1 MTAPLKRR
9 LSWRLRV
16 MMAERKIN
24 TATELQRLL
33 ERSGFLITSSQL
45 TRIVRD
51 RPDRISSDLL
61 DHLLEVLKC
70 DIGDLLRSDQVA
82 EEDLPEKRN
91 AIESA
96 SPVLERKPRI
106 PKRVR
111 REVSEIRP
119 DENLTG
125 PKITAFPIPPVKQ
138 G

>member
-1 MTAPLKRR
+1 
-9 LSWRLRV
+9 

-24 TATELQRLL
+24 TATERQRLL

-70 DIGDLLRSDQVA
+70 DIGDLLRSDQVT
-82 EEDLPEKRN
+82 EEDLPERRD
-91 AIESA
+91 ASELA
-96 SPVLERKPRI
+96 SPTLQRKPRSL
-106 PKRVR
+106 KRVR

-125 PKITAFPIPPVKQ
+125 PKITAFPIPPGKQ
-138 G
+138 S

>member
-1 MTAPLKRR
+1 MTVPLKRR

-33 ERSGFLITSSQL
+33 EKSGFQITSSQL
-45 TRIVRD
+45 TRIIRD

-61 DHLLEVLKC
+61 DHLLEVLRC
-70 DIGDLLRSDQVA
+70 DIGDLLRNDPVTE

-91 AIESA
+91 ASESA
-96 SPVLERKPRI
+96 SPTLQKKPR
-106 PKRVR
+106 KR
-111 REVSEIRP
+111 REISEIRP

-125 PKITAFPIPPVKQ
+125 PKITAFTIPPRKLS
-138 G
+138 